1 MCSMHYREVSTLN
14 DLRSAAFAL
23 QSSGPTSDSS
33 APSTHS
39 NSLVPPVTLRTAW
52 TGPFWIKNSSL
63 ALQHAE
69 TSESVVQETST
80 DGFRIGGLTI
90 YTLGKFDSPESVY
103 SETGLAND
111 VDLEACYEVVS
122 DKPLADLGS
131 RDRVLALPLGFKCSR
146 RIMLSGHRFCVAT
159 AEVVQR
165 RQQPKGSVD
174 TAGSTKT
181 GDLAHPD
188 SDELETAWKIALVF
202 SGYGPPQDCEF
213 FADSMQGTDDL
224 CL

>member
-1 MCSMHYREVSTLN
+1 MHYREISTLN

-23 QSSGPTSDSS
+23 QSSEQSSDNS
-33 APSTHS
+33 APSAYS
-39 NSLVPPVTLRTAW
+39 NTLVPPVTLRTSW

-63 ALQHAE
+63 ALQNAD
-69 TSESVVQETST
+69 TPESVMQEASI

-90 YTLGKFDSPESVY
+90 HTLGKFDSPESVY

-111 VDLEACYEVVS
+111 VDLEACYEMVS

-146 RIMLSGHRFCVAT
+146 RIVLSGQRSCVAT

-165 RQQPKGSVD
+165 RREPKGSVE
-174 TAGSTKT
+174 TAGVNEA
-181 GDLAHPD
+181 GDLAHPG
-188 SDELETAWKIALVF
+188 SDELEIAWKIMLVL
-202 SGYGPPQDCEF
+202 SGYGAPQDCEF
-213 FADSMQGTDDL
+213 FADSMQGTD
-224 CL
+224 